1 MANNAAAIS
10 SIVNDVSNNA
20 AGVSNNAAAIS
31 SNDAE
36 ISSISNDLAE
46 ATRCTAADWKYSCC
60 TSANPCSLGQG
71 DCNSNDECGGTLTCG
86 SNNCLNDFGFGDSG
100 LDCCI
105 NDNEANIANNA
116 AAISSNA
123 AGISNNAAGIS
134 NNAAGISNNAAS
146 ISSNDAEIS
155 IISNDV
161 AEATRCT
168 AADWSYSCCTT
179 SNPCSLGKGDC
190 NSDSECGGDLICGK
204 NNCLREFG
212 FGDSG
217 LDCCIDGLRH
227 HVSEGT
233 QSLL

>member
-1 MANNAAAIS
+1 
-10 SIVNDVSNNA
+10 
-20 AGVSNNAAAIS
+20 
-31 SNDAE
+31 
-36 ISSISNDLAE
+36 
-46 ATRCTAADWKYSCC
+46 
-60 TSANPCSLGQG
+60 
-71 DCNSNDECGGTLTCG
+71 
-86 SNNCLNDFGFGDSG
+86 LNDFGFGDSG

-116 AAISSNA
+116 AAISSYV
-123 AGISNNAAGIS
+123 AGIT

-146 ISSNDAEIS
+146 ISSNDAELS

-161 AEATRCT
+161 ADATRCT
-168 AADWSYSCCTT
+168 ASDWSYSCCTD

-190 NSDSECGGDLICGK
+190 NGDSECGGDLVCGT

-233 QSLL
+233 QSFL